1 MVASLSAFVGVDFSR
16 EDPLQSARRTAW
28 AGRFVAL
35 GSILTVFVV
44 TLILTL
50 HHPSLYLPF
59 AEYSLIEEDDGGD
72 VQPFCNSVEDWCIL
86 PHHHRN
92 VKLYETELIWGA
104 VIPLAAFIVTVAA
117 SWVFH
122 ANKSYDNLDDED
134 YEYGLVDN
142 PSSGRRKA
150 SFTGWLTSRP
160 LAWWTYI
167 VINARVGAIAKDL
180 NDKDVDP
187 KFWLHTIIPTSLLW
201 FLIPAMV
208 GQNDYIVAK
217 FGALLGG
224 VYAYTMARN
233 QRMNGLNHEGAKKGG
248 VSMCNASVAFA
259 IYVVYFLTLA
269 LGPFRDHID
278 DNSAPAVVVVA
289 LVLPLIFY
297 FVDQLVAALLILS
310 RSMQIINGTFKAT
323 KWLYFRLLIN
333 FVHKFLYWG
342 MFAAF
347 ILTTGF
353 LFDDSRIVY

>member
-1 MVASLSAFVGVDFSR
+1 MVSLSAFIGTDFGQS
-16 EDPLQSARRTAW
+16 DPLRASRRAAW
-28 AGRFVAL
+28 IGRLIAL
-35 GSILTVFVV
+35 TSLLVVFVV

-59 AEYSLIEEDDGGD
+59 VEYSLVEEDDDGD
-72 VQPFCNSVEDWCIL
+72 VQPFCNSHEDWCIL

-104 VIPLAAFIVTVAA
+104 VIPLVAFIVTIVA
-117 SWVFH
+117 SWIFH
-122 ANKSYDNLDDED
+122 ANKSYEDLVDED
-134 YEYGLVDN
+134 YEYGLVGAPN
-142 PSSGRRKA
+142 GGRKRGA
-150 SFTGWLTSRP
+150 TIMGWLASRP
-160 LAWWTYI
+160 AAWWTYI

-180 NDKDVDP
+180 DEKDVDP

-201 FLIPAMV
+201 FLVPAMV

-224 VYAYTMARN
+224 IYAFQMARS
-233 QRMNGLNHEGAKKGG
+233 QRINGMDNDGAKNGG
-248 VSMCNASVAFA
+248 VSMCNAGVAFV

-269 LGPFRDHID
+269 LGPFRDHVD
-278 DNSAPAVVVVA
+278 DNSAPGVVVA
-289 LVLPLIFY
+289 ALLIPLIFY
-297 FVDQLVAALLILS
+297 FIDQVVAFFLIIS
-310 RSMQIINGTFKAT
+310 RSMQIINGTFDEK
-323 KWLYFRLLIN
+323 KWLYFRLLLNVI
-333 FVHKFLYWG
+333 HKFLYWG